1 MTSPKPHVLFINM
14 ASGYG
19 GGEVQTEVLIS
30 LSAEHYECYFYGK
43 QSGKIR
49 ASLQSKNINV
59 KILNFWQCVQLARRH
74 SDLIVHTHDGRGAHV
89 GYLLKCLTACRLII
103 TRRMTKPLKRGLS
116 TLAYRKADCLVGVS
130 QQIAAML
137 RPLNSHT
144 RVVYGGVNPS
154 REDIEFEQHYFSLPH
169 TRLRVAHVGN
179 LQPVKNFELTIKLAA
194 LYPQIEFYI
203 VGSGVLESSLKE
215 QAKELAN
222 VFFIPFT
229 PFVGSVFK
237 NVDLQILPSLSEGLG
252 VVILEGYRYGV
263 PVMANHVGGIPE
275 IVLDGE
281 TGILVEN
288 NLLEG
293 YCAFLDKI
301 QRHELDLQKLSQ
313 QARAFMVSHDFTKE
327 RMAREYWEIY
337 QQLLSSR

>member
-1 MTSPKPHVLFINM
+1 MTSPKPSILFINM

-19 GGEVQTEVLIS
+19 GGEVQTEVLIN
-30 LSAEHYECYFYGK
+30 LSTGQYECYFHGK
-43 QSGKIR
+43 KEGKIR
-49 ASLQSKNINV
+49 TSLLEKNIHV
-59 KILNFWQCVQLARRH
+59 KILNFWQCVQLARH
-74 SDLIVHTHDGRGAHV
+74 NPNLIIHTHDGRGAHI
-89 GYLLKCLTACRLII
+89 GYLLKCLTGCKLII

-130 QQIAAML
+130 QQIASIL
-137 RPLNSHT
+137 QPLNIHT

-154 REDIEFEQHYFSLPH
+154 REDEKFEQQYFSLPH
-169 TRLRVAHVGN
+169 TQLRVAHVGN

-194 LYPQIEFYI
+194 LYPQVEFYI
-203 VGSGVLESSLKE
+203 VGSGILENSLKE
-215 QAKELAN
+215 QAKSLEN

-229 PFVGSVFK
+229 PYVGSVFK
-237 NVDLQILPSLSEGLG
+237 NVDLQILPSHSEGLG

-288 NLLEG
+288 NLLEA

-301 QRHELDLQKLSQ
+301 QHHKLDLQKLSQ
-313 QARAFMVSHDFTKE
+313 QAQAFMESHDFTKE

-337 QQLLSSR
+337 QQLLSLY